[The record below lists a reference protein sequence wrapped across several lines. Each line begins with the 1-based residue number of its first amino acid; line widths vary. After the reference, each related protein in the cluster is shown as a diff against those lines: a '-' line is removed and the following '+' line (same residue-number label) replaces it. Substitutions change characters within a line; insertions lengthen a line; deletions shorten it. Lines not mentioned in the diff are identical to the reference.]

1 MKKIILLALI
11 IAVLSGCGTND
22 KITCTTTNTVGN
34 LTSSTKYAIDYRNN
48 EIKKIVLTYDYK
60 ETKKDGVGTGTD
72 GTTSDEDNT
81 GDGIIGGVAGKAL
94 DDVIDTTT
102 DGILDI
108 AGIKTRHNS
117 RFGTYTNINGFTSDV
132 NIDNAEN
139 YKITYTYDLTKL
151 SDTDITT
158 LGIDR
163 DYTCLLYTSDA
174 ADDTSIV

>member
-22 KITCTTTNTVGN
+22 KITCTNTNTVGN

-48 EIKKIVLTYDYK
+48 EIKKIILTYDYK
-60 ETKKDGVGTGTD
+60 ETKKDGVETGTD

-163 DYTCLLYTSDA
+163 DYTAYKNTLTNRGLTCK
-174 ADDTSIV
+174 

>member
-72 GTTSDEDNT
+72 GTTSDEDKT
-81 GDGIIGGVAGKAL
+81 CDGIIGGVAGKAL

-139 YKITYTYDLTKL
+139 YKITYTCDLTKL

-163 DYTCLLYTSDA
+163 DYTAYKNTLTNRGLTCK
-174 ADDTSIV
+174 

>member
-34 LTSSTKYAIDYRNN
+34 LTSSTKYSIDYRNN

-163 DYTCLLYTSDA
+163 DYTAYKNTLTNRGLTCK
-174 ADDTSIV
+174 